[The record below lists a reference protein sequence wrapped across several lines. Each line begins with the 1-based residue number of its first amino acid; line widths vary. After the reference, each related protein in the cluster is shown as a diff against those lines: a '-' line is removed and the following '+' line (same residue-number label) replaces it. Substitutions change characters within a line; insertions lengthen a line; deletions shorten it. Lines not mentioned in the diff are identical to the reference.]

1 MNVRRDLVLL
11 LIGTLLLATSGQA
24 RIVTDLDNLGGTL
37 RYGVEGPFLNKMI
50 HPPRQGRS
58 VLLADLD
65 GDGYDELAIFT
76 GRGVVAEQMS
86 TNQLHAMWQV
96 NVPVDLA
103 WTLTEGQGRFPR
115 YCDLGAAADINNDG
129 QEEIFLTISDADRT
143 RWHLF
148 VLDPAAEAMILEV
161 SLPLGP
167 DRRADGYWDG
177 YWTASGVL
185 PPGQASPNACLV
197 LTTMVQY
204 DAEPRGFTAVDLV
217 TGEIVWRF
225 AMGGNPSG
233 HPTWV
238 GDLEGDGAW
247 EIVAT
252 ASGPDNLGGE
262 TFSGMSDDHSWLVV
276 VGADGELRR
285 CSPQGG
291 ITSGALLHVVD
302 LNGDGVREIITAST
316 GAAQGQKEYL
326 RIFTPELSLVTRSVI
341 SGRATGLSATA
352 NLDGSASIFLATNAG
367 VLGRYRFLDG
377 RIDPPLEAATSGAL
391 ELQRHG
397 DLLPEA
403 GKELLVVVDDYRR
416 VVILDEDLHPL
427 LTTETRPDPIYEAM
441 IWSPEPGVS
450 FILTEGQN
458 TQIARLMMNPA
469 VLPVRWFVGIGFM
482 VVAAAAL
489 LVWRRR
495 RPVVEPAP
503 VSRDILAQLLFDL
516 EQSGHGAVAVTRRLR
531 QLQTLL
537 GTLRGG
543 FEVSPRLRPHT
554 CRTYED
560 FAESD
565 LLTVRE
571 VLDRADS
578 ERFEVDVVQETRQ
591 ALESIVGVLDKLVAG
606 DLPSADVDREFPRLK
621 QDIEALESGLQQ
633 LRQELE
639 ALFSCDLP
647 RVLDRVLWAREY
659 DLERDGVEVR
669 MPDIGDGHWS
679 VLVEP
684 KDLRFVLDNLVGN
697 AVAAMADAPI
707 RRLTIDLSR
716 EQGSVICRVS
726 DTGTGIPEEVRR
738 RLFRTRFSTRDGG
751 GLGLFRSQQLLS
763 RWGGQVELEKSV
775 AGQGST
781 FAVQLAC
788 TGPRLRLVEEPGE
801 AAG

>member
-1 MNVRRDLVLL
+1 MNKRLL
-11 LIGTLLLATSGQA
+11 LLGVLLLATTGHA
-24 RIVTDLDNLGGTL
+24 RVVTDLDNLGGTL
-37 RYGVEGPFLNKMI
+37 RYGVEGPFLNKML

-76 GRGVVAEQMS
+76 GSGVVAEQMS
-86 TNQLHAMWQV
+86 TSQLHAMWQV

-115 YCDLGAAADINNDG
+115 YCDLGLAADINNDG
-129 QEEIFLTISDADRT
+129 QEEIFLTICDADRT
-143 RWHLF
+143 RWYLF
-148 VLDPAAEAMILEV
+148 VIDPAAEAVILEM
-161 SLPLGP
+161 SLPSGP

-177 YWTASGVL
+177 YWEASGVL

-197 LTTMVQY
+197 LTTVVHY
-204 DAEPRGFTAVDLV
+204 DARPRGFTAVDLV
-217 TGEIVWRF
+217 SGEIVWRF

-238 GDLEGDGAW
+238 GDLEGDGTW

-262 TFSGMSDDHSWLVV
+262 AFSGMSDDHSWLVV

-326 RIFTPELSLVTRSVI
+326 RIFTSELSLVTRSVI
-341 SGRATGLSATA
+341 SGRATGLSASART
-352 NLDGSASIFLATNAG
+352 DGTASIFLATNAG
-367 VLGRYRFLDG
+367 ILGRYRFLDG
-377 RIDPPLEAATSGAL
+377 HIDPPLEAATSGAL
-391 ELQRHG
+391 KFQRHG
-397 DLLPEA
+397 DLLPKA
-403 GKELLVVVDDYRR
+403 GKELLVVVDNYRR
-416 VVILDEDLHPL
+416 VVILDEDLHAL
-427 LTTETRPDPIYEAM
+427 FTTETQPNLIHEAM
-441 IWSPEPGVS
+441 IWSPEPSVS
-450 FILTEGQN
+450 FVLVEGQN
-458 TQIARLMMNPA
+458 TQIARLMTNPV
-469 VLPVRWFVGIGFM
+469 VLPVRWFVGIG
-482 VVAAAAL
+482 VALVATAAI

-495 RPVVEPAP
+495 RRGVEPLP

-537 GTLRGG
+537 GALRGG

-578 ERFEVDVVQETRQ
+578 ERFEVAVVQETRQ
-591 ALESIVGVLDKLVAG
+591 ALERIVAVLDELVAR
-606 DLPSADVDREFPRLK
+606 DLPTEEVDRQFPQLK
-621 QDIEALESGLQQ
+621 QDTETLEDGLQR

-669 MPDIGDGHWS
+669 MPDILDGNWA

-697 AVAAMADAPI
+697 AVAAMADAPL
-707 RRLTIDLSR
+707 RRLSIDLSR
-716 EQGSVICRVS
+716 EQGSVICRVT
-726 DTGTGIPEEVRR
+726 DTGKGITDDVRR

-763 RWGGQVELEKSV
+763 RWGGQVELEGSV
-775 AGQGST
+775 EGQGST
-781 FAVQLAC
+781 FAVQLAS